1 MPQYVNPKLRVKILK
16 AETIEARPIKEGN
29 MFFDQQSGELYFD
42 LESQRVVI
50 GRPKWS
56 KISLDSN
63 LPGGGDEPSEEI
75 TEVLGQTVTFQTQET
90 EAGTPIVVGG
100 NTLGTENGAIAVTAT
115 FNPAYSLAEN
125 NTITFTN
132 PLTDKDT
139 ESITVGII
147 KSQTEETT
155 TYGKIY
161 NGPLSGL
168 NDGWAPSGPEEIT
181 SIAIGAAKPTTLTID
196 NLKQILGAL
205 TVPSGEG
212 GGGFNFVTF
221 EAPSSGITL
230 LAYPEGEG
238 DQYYCV
244 LKPFSEIQTGDNVYV
259 YNPLT
264 GEVGTTGAVFGT
276 VSSTT
281 PSTIQEPDGDVA
293 IVHVDNITL
302 YVLTDAMGG
311 SKYTPMELIPGY
323 VTLWRAAPNPP
334 YPEQHSLAFCKT
346 ELGTGNIAGSSDT
359 VFCGDDGV
367 GKKLYIRDGYP
378 SWNSDIKICVCST
391 YEIISS
397 YQSIAANS
405 VIKTENDTKT
415 YGGVSQIY
423 QTVLI
428 ATPFEISE

>member
-1 MPQYVNPKLRVKILK
+1 MNTSFCFKIALQSLRKAGLLFKREGVKLNYRVVKNHEYGEYLVMPQYVNPKLRVGILK

-115 FNPAYSLAEN
+115 FSPAYSLAEN

-139 ESITVGII
+139 ESITIGII

-161 NGPLSGL
+161 IGPLSGL

-181 SIAIGAAKPTTLTID
+181 SITIGAAKPTTLTID

-212 GGGFNFVTF
+212 GG
-221 EAPSSGITL
+221 A
-230 LAYPEGEG
+230 
-238 DQYYCV
+238 
-244 LKPFSEIQTGDNVYV
+244 
-259 YNPLT
+259 
-264 GEVGTTGAVFGT
+264 
-276 VSSTT
+276 
-281 PSTIQEPDGDVA
+281 
-293 IVHVDNITL
+293 
-302 YVLTDAMGG
+302 
-311 SKYTPMELIPGY
+311 
-323 VTLWRAAPNPP
+323 
-334 YPEQHSLAFCKT
+334 
-346 ELGTGNIAGSSDT
+346 
-359 VFCGDDGV
+359 
-367 GKKLYIRDGYP
+367 
-378 SWNSDIKICVCST
+378 
-391 YEIISS
+391 
-397 YQSIAANS
+397 
-405 VIKTENDTKT
+405 
-415 YGGVSQIY
+415 
-423 QTVLI
+423 
-428 ATPFEISE
+428 

>member
-63 LPGGGDEPSEEI
+63 LPGGGDDPSEEI

-115 FNPAYSLAEN
+115 FSPAYSLAEN

-139 ESITVGII
+139 ESITIGII

-181 SIAIGAAKPTTLTID
+181 SIAIGAAKPTTLTIG

-205 TVPSGEG
+205 TIPSGE
-212 GGGFNFVTF
+212 GGFNFVTF

-230 LAYPEGEG
+230 LAYPEGEN
-238 DQYYCV
+238 QYYCI
-244 LKPFSEIQTGDNVYV
+244 LKPFSGIQTGDNVYV

-264 GEVGTTGAVFGT
+264 GDVDTTGAVFGT
-276 VSSTT
+276 VSSVT
-281 PSTIQEPDGDVA
+281 PNNIQEMDNGDVA
-293 IVHVDNITL
+293 RIHVNDIIL
-302 YVLTDAMGG
+302 YVLLDATGG
-311 SKYTPMELIPGY
+311 SEYTPMELIPGY

-397 YQSIAANS
+397 YQSISANS

-415 YGGVSQIY
+415 YGGVSQSY
-423 QTVLI
+423 QTILI

>member
-115 FNPAYSLAEN
+115 FSPAYSLAEN

-132 PLTDKDT
+132 PLTGKDT
-139 ESITVGII
+139 ESITIGII

-168 NDGWAPSGPEEIT
+168 NNGWAPSGPEEIT

-196 NLKQILGAL
+196 DLKQILGAL
-205 TVPSGEG
+205 TIPSDEG
-212 GGGFNFVTF
+212 G
-221 EAPSSGITL
+221 SSG
-230 LAYPEGEG
+230 
-238 DQYYCV
+238 QS
-244 LKPFSEIQTGDNVYV
+244 LK
-259 YNPLT
+259 
-264 GEVGTTGAVFGT
+264 
-276 VSSTT
+276 
-281 PSTIQEPDGDVA
+281 
-293 IVHVDNITL
+293 
-302 YVLTDAMGG
+302 
-311 SKYTPMELIPGY
+311 
-323 VTLWRAAPNPP
+323 
-334 YPEQHSLAFCKT
+334 
-346 ELGTGNIAGSSDT
+346 
-359 VFCGDDGV
+359 
-367 GKKLYIRDGYP
+367 
-378 SWNSDIKICVCST
+378 
-391 YEIISS
+391 
-397 YQSIAANS
+397 
-405 VIKTENDTKT
+405 
-415 YGGVSQIY
+415 
-423 QTVLI
+423 
-428 ATPFEISE
+428 

>member
-1 MPQYVNPKLRVKILK
+1 MQSLWNAGLLFKREGVKLNYRVVKNHEHGEYLVMPQYVNPKLRVGILK

-115 FNPAYSLAEN
+115 FSPAYSLAEN
-125 NTITFTN
+125 NT
-132 PLTDKDT
+132 
-139 ESITVGII
+139 II

-205 TVPSGEG
+205 TIPSNEG
-212 GGGFNFVTF
+212 G
-221 EAPSSGITL
+221 E
-230 LAYPEGEG
+230 
-238 DQYYCV
+238 
-244 LKPFSEIQTGDNVYV
+244 
-259 YNPLT
+259 
-264 GEVGTTGAVFGT
+264 
-276 VSSTT
+276 
-281 PSTIQEPDGDVA
+281 
-293 IVHVDNITL
+293 
-302 YVLTDAMGG
+302 
-311 SKYTPMELIPGY
+311 
-323 VTLWRAAPNPP
+323 
-334 YPEQHSLAFCKT
+334 
-346 ELGTGNIAGSSDT
+346 
-359 VFCGDDGV
+359 
-367 GKKLYIRDGYP
+367 
-378 SWNSDIKICVCST
+378 
-391 YEIISS
+391 
-397 YQSIAANS
+397 
-405 VIKTENDTKT
+405 
-415 YGGVSQIY
+415 
-423 QTVLI
+423 
-428 ATPFEISE
+428 